1 MMKRLLNQQ
10 RVPLSIA
17 TLARVKAWA
26 VRRRVWYRALSRSER
41 GQMDLTIRI
50 VKRVHNS
57 LLARVLR
64 SILKK
69 LFEAGES
76 KVSRL
81 MREVGE
87 SLAKRLSAIAK
98 GWGCRSADA
107 WAEDTGFIRFLT
119 VNYMNMPALHRV

>member
-1 MMKRLLNQQ
+1 MMKQLLNQQ
-10 RVPLSIA
+10 RVPLNRA
-17 TLARVKAWA
+17 ALARVKAWA
-26 VRRRVWYRALSRSER
+26 VRRRVWYRALSRGER
-41 GQMDLTIRI
+41 GQMDLTMRI

-69 LFEAGES
+69 LFEAAES

-87 SLAKRLSAIAK
+87 PSAKRLSAIAK

-119 VNYMNMPALHRV
+119 VNYMNTPGLHTG

>member
-1 MMKRLLNQQ
+1 
-10 RVPLSIA
+10 
-17 TLARVKAWA
+17 
-26 VRRRVWYRALSRSER
+26 
-41 GQMDLTIRI
+41 MDLTMRI

-69 LFEAGES
+69 LFEAAES
-76 KVSRL
+76 RFSRL

-87 SLAKRLSAIAK
+87 PSAKRLSAIAK
-98 GWGCRSADA
+98 GCGCRSADA

-119 VNYMNMPALHRV
+119 VNYMNTPGLHAG

>member
-1 MMKRLLNQQ
+1 
-10 RVPLSIA
+10 
-17 TLARVKAWA
+17 
-26 VRRRVWYRALSRSER
+26 
-41 GQMDLTIRI
+41 MDLTIRI
-50 VKRVHNS
+50 VKRIHNS

-119 VNYMNMPALHRV
+119 VNCMNTPGFHAV

>member
-1 MMKRLLNQQ
+1 MKQLLNQQ
-10 RVPLSIA
+10 LVTLSVR

-26 VRRRVWYRALSRSER
+26 VRRKVWYRALSRSER
-41 GQMDLTIRI
+41 AQMDLTIRI
-50 VKRVHNS
+50 VKRIHNS

-69 LFEAGES
+69 LFEAAES

-87 SLAKRLSAIAK
+87 PMAKRLSAIAK
-98 GWGCRSADA
+98 GWGCKSADA

-119 VNYMNMPALHRV
+119 VNCINTPGFQNV

>member
-1 MMKRLLNQQ
+1 
-10 RVPLSIA
+10 
-17 TLARVKAWA
+17 
-26 VRRRVWYRALSRSER
+26 
-41 GQMDLTIRI
+41 MDLTIRI